1 MLASQT
7 ESYMDTNPL
16 DLLLYASSE
25 GDLQQVTE
33 ILETGIDVNSVNEI
47 GQTALLAASIAN
59 KTDTC
64 ALLLQKGAK
73 LDHSDIGGYTALHL
87 TTDADLTKL
96 LLFNIN
102 DDKKK
107 EFVNARTNDNITPL
121 HEAAIR
127 GSPGKVLE
135 LLSNHADVNAEDENR
150 STPLH
155 YAVARSGTIDTSF
168 MEALIESGADVN
180 KQNVSGQTPLAI
192 ACKQHQFMR
201 NEITVLL
208 KAGAD
213 PLIQANDGN
222 TALHVLFFGTN
233 LFEPTLTVEL
243 VEELVESNKK
253 CLETVNLYGELPLHV
268 ALSKPFNEEIALLLL
283 KHDPDMSNSKD
294 DLGRTLLHLACEKD
308 YLLIIDKYIE
318 SPTLVNATDFLGRSI
333 LHYSC
338 MYSQSG
344 ESVKRI
350 FESQAFQIC
359 GLTDLFGITAYQ
371 YAASRN
377 SEVMN
382 KLKVHFEDHI
392 KTTAC
397 ARCVAGRSI
406 CIIYEMGLLGEKSE
420 KLSSL
425 LPQMVVGGNIT
436 VPSSLRPLKNAE
448 DYVSQ
453 MWRACESPVKNSA
466 SFELQKRKVENFM
479 ITLIGVMKE
488 YDGRFEGNLRM
499 RGSAYEGTIAD
510 ERGDFDFM
518 LDIDNL
524 SSICSAKEG
533 NSDPPGFVRVALDM
547 GKDPGIYKDF
557 FDSDGMLRSERILSK
572 FSLAVMYALH
582 QPSLW
587 RTCGFDFFPKLCI
600 TWKDRPAL
608 SIKCRMFHQDMFFA
622 TSIDFL
628 PAIHCEEWW
637 PAGFDCNG
645 FLDQRILK
653 LGCQL
658 ILKPPDVPY
667 YQHAKFGNPRQ
678 YLKMSFSEAETTIFQ
693 RSHANIK
700 QAFIIAKLFLDRNIK
715 LPWRFIEPES
725 DEGHFLYNSQINVQ
739 TKNLLTSFML
749 KQSLLNELKKRQFAS
764 DREGADSV
772 LVWVQRIYAGL
783 HTSLKEGCLPSIFL
797 PNLNYMHT
805 FQPDSSIEN
814 MRNLVLQIIYHS
826 LLEEDMPLDI
836 DRNVSWHRGA
846 TEFLRSMH
854 SRFSYLHKILQ
865 SPEEWE

>member
-7 ESYMDTNPL
+7 RSYEDTNQL
-16 DLLLYASSE
+16 DLLLYASSK

-33 ILETGIDVNSVNEI
+33 ILETGMDVNSGNEI

-59 KTDTC
+59 QTDTC

-73 LDHSDIGGYTALHL
+73 LDHSDIGGFTALHL

-96 LLFNIN
+96 LLVNIN

-107 EFVNARTNDNITPL
+107 KFVNARKKYNITPL
-121 HEAAIR
+121 HEAAFR

-150 STPLH
+150 ATPLH
-155 YAVARSGTIDTSF
+155 YAMARSGNIDTSF

-180 KQNVSGQTPLAI
+180 KQNVFGQTPLAI
-192 ACKQHQFMR
+192 ACKQHQFMS

-233 LFEPTLTVEL
+233 LFQPTLTVEIVEAL
-243 VEELVESNKK
+243 VKSNKK
-253 CLETVNLYGELPLHV
+253 CLETVNLYGELPIHG
-268 ALSKPFNEEIALLLL
+268 ALSKPFNEEIALWLL

-294 DLGRTLLHLACEKD
+294 NLGRTLLHLACEKD
-308 YLLIIDKYIE
+308 YLLIIAKYIE
-318 SPTLVNATDFLGRSI
+318 RPTLVNAIDSLGRSI

-350 FESQAFQIC
+350 FESQAFQNC

-371 YAASRN
+371 YATSRN
-377 SEVMN
+377 SEVIN
-382 KLKVHFEDHI
+382 KLKVHFEDNM

-397 ARCVAGRSI
+397 ARCVAGISI
-406 CIIYEMGLLGEKSE
+406 LSERMSLLGEKSE
-420 KLSSL
+420 KL
-425 LPQMVVGGNIT
+425 LPKIVVGGNVT
-436 VPSSLRPLKNAE
+436 VPSSLRPLKNAQ

-453 MWRACESPVKNSA
+453 MWSACASPVKNSA
-466 SFELQKRKVENFM
+466 SFELQKRKVEHFM
-479 ITLIGVMKE
+479 ITLIGIMKE

-524 SSICSAKEG
+524 SSICSTKEG
-533 NSDPPGFVRVALDM
+533 NSDQPGFVRVALDM

-557 FDSDGMLRSERILSK
+557 FDSDGMLRSERVMSK

-587 RTCGFDFFPKLCI
+587 QTCGFDFLPKLCI

-608 SIKCRMFHQDMFFA
+608 SVKCRMFHQDMFFE

-637 PAGFDCNG
+637 PSGFDCNG
-645 FLDQRILK
+645 FLDQRSLK
-653 LGCQL
+653 NGCQL
-658 ILKPPDVPY
+658 IIKPPNVPY
-667 YQHAKFGNPRQ
+667 YQHTKFGDPRQ
-678 YLKMSFSEAETTIFQ
+678 YLKMSFSEAETKIVQ
-693 RSHANIK
+693 RSHENIR
-700 QAFIIAKLFLDRNIK
+700 QAFISAKMLLGRNVE
-715 LPWRFIEPES
+715 LPWRFIEPKS
-725 DEGHFLYNSQINVQ
+725 DEGHFLYNSRINVQ
-739 TKNLLTSFML
+739 TKNCLTSFML
-749 KQSLLNELKKRQFAS
+749 KQSLLNELRKRQFAPDS
-764 DREGADSV
+764 EGVDSV

-783 HTSLKEGCLPSIFL
+783 HKSLKEGCLPSIFV
-797 PNLNYMHT
+797 PNLNYMQT
-805 FQPDSSIEN
+805 FQPDDSLEI

-836 DRNVSWHRGA
+836 DRNVSWHRS
-846 TEFLRSMH
+846 TTDFERSMH

-865 SPEEWE
+865 SPEERE